1 VAFEGI
7 AALAL
12 LWASTVLGVAG
23 APVPLR
29 AIVKCERALS
39 PGRVR
44 CEAEAHAEGA
54 KITWGD
60 VEIVKVSP
68 SLSALKG
75 RIGPSDATLKTED
88 TWRWGFAL
96 VARERGVGQIEA
108 RVRAV
113 VCVGTAC
120 VPETATV
127 IAEVMVGEKA
137 P

>member
-1 VAFEGI
+1 MALF
-7 AALAL
+7 ALAL
-12 LWASTVLGVAG
+12 IGLAPGGAVAV
-23 APVPLR
+23 AAVPLR
-29 AIVKCERALS
+29 AVVKCERATS

-60 VEIVKVSP
+60 VEIVKASA
-68 SLSALKG
+68 SLSPLRG
-75 RIGPSDATLKTED
+75 RIGPSDATLKTDD

-96 VARERGVGQIEA
+96 VAKERGVGSVEA

-113 VCVGTAC
+113 VCVGSAC
-120 VPETATV
+120 VPETTTV
-127 IAEVMVGEKA
+127 VAEVVVGEKG

>member
-1 VAFEGI
+1 MALVTLVLAGLVPANAVAV
-7 AALAL
+7 AA
-12 LWASTVLGVAG
+12 
-23 APVPLR
+23 VPLR
-29 AIVKCERALS
+29 VFVKCEPAAS

-60 VEIVKVSP
+60 VEIVKASA
-68 SLSALKG
+68 SLSPLRG
-75 RIGPSDATLKTED
+75 RIGPSDATLKTDD

-96 VARERGVGQIEA
+96 VAKERGVGSVEA

-113 VCVGTAC
+113 VCVGSAC
-120 VPETATV
+120 TPETTTV
-127 IAEVMVGEKA
+127 VAEVVVGEKS

>member
-1 VAFEGI
+1 MSG
-7 AALAL
+7 LAPGG
-12 LWASTVLGVAG
+12 GVAG
-23 APVPLR
+23 AAVPLR
-29 AIVKCERALS
+29 AIVTCERAVS

-44 CEAEAHAEGA
+44 CEAEARAEGA

-60 VEIVKVSP
+60 VEITKASA
-68 SLSALKG
+68 SLSPLRG
-75 RIGPSDATLKTED
+75 RIGPSDATLKADD

-96 VARERGVGQIEA
+96 VARERGVGHVEA

-113 VCVGTAC
+113 VCVGDAC

-127 IAEVMVGEKA
+127 LAEVFVGEKA

>member
-1 VAFEGI
+1 MGFEGI
-7 AALAL
+7 AAAAL
-12 LWASTVLGVAG
+12 LWASSVFGSPG
-23 APVPLR
+23 AAVPLR
-29 AIVKCERALS
+29 AIVKCERAAS

-60 VEIVKVSP
+60 VEIVKVSA
-68 SLSALKG
+68 SLSPLKG

-96 VARERGVGQIEA
+96 VARDRGAGQVEA
-108 RVRAV
+108 RVRAI

-120 VPETATV
+120 LPATATV
-127 IAEVMVGEKA
+127 IAEVMVGEKT